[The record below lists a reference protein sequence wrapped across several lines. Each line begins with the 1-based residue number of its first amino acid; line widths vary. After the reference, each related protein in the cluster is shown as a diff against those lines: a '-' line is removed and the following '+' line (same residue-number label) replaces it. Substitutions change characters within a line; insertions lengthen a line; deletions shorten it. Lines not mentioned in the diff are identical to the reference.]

1 MKNSEPVLEN
11 MTFEEAF
18 AELEKIVQILETSNA
33 TLADSIAYYEKGQ
46 RLSKYCSDL
55 LKDADLKLQILQDGP
70 GNPSARS
77 AA

>member
-1 MKNSEPVLEN
+1 MKSSEPILEN

-70 GNPSARS
+70 GNSNARS
-77 AA
+77 TT